1 MRTKTSHKSNRTNGV
16 LSFQQ
21 KSHPLGNQKP
31 FPVLEWLLLLCPF
44 LFGCFF
50 PWASALVSLVLITL
64 LILLIR
70 RGLLCCT
77 YSAPFLAAAS
87 IVLFHLGGIF
97 WGTDHG
103 MAPVGAVQF
112 LPLPLFILLIEQY
125 TPEQRLSL
133 LRRMPYTASMMV
145 VLSVLLSRFPL
156 LEGWFLVAGRQS
168 GFFQYPNTYA
178 IYLLFALVLV
188 LFSSPLRFGQLP
200 WLILLTLG
208 ILLSGSRIVFFLL
221 LAVFLVFLFRE
232 KSGKARLGVLIIA
245 ALTIF
250 MFIYLKYTKHGYE
263 IDVVGESEKTARY
276 IGINVRNV
284 IMRTMLLSG
293 AICGV
298 CGWLLVGSTNH
309 TLTTSLTSGYGF
321 TAVMVSWLSRFDP
334 LIMIF
339 SSFLLIFMN
348 KGASEVASSL
358 SLNESYGDILT
369 GIVLFFLIGCEFFI
383 NYRVIFRKKNAEVSE
398 KKEA

>member
-1 MRTKTSHKSNRTNGV
+1 
-16 LSFQQ
+16 
-21 KSHPLGNQKP
+21 
-31 FPVLEWLLLLCPF
+31 
-44 LFGCFF
+44 
-50 PWASALVSLVLITL
+50 
-64 LILLIR
+64 
-70 RGLLCCT
+70 
-77 YSAPFLAAAS
+77 
-87 IVLFHLGGIF
+87 
-97 WGTDHG
+97 
-103 MAPVGAVQF
+103 
-112 LPLPLFILLIEQY
+112 
-125 TPEQRLSL
+125 
-133 LRRMPYTASMMV
+133 MMNYV
-145 VLSVLLSRFPL
+145 ATQ
-156 LEGWFLVAGRQS
+156 LVAYFIVIWETTKGSANIGVINQRTEAGWLPVIGGQR
-168 GFFQYPNTYA
+168 
-178 IYLLFALVLV
+178 YLLN
-188 LFSSPLRFGQLP
+188 
-200 WLILLTLG
+200 
-208 ILLSGSRIVFFLL
+208 
-221 LAVFLVFLFRE
+221 
-232 KSGKARLGVLIIA
+232 VLIIA

>member
-1 MRTKTSHKSNRTNGV
+1 MMNYVATQVVAYFIVIWETTKGSANIGVINQRTEAGW
-16 LSFQQ
+16 L
-21 KSHPLGNQKP
+21 
-31 FPVLEWLLLLCPF
+31 PV
-44 LFGCFF
+44 
-50 PWASALVSLVLITL
+50 I
-64 LILLIR
+64 
-70 RGLLCCT
+70 
-77 YSAPFLAAAS
+77 
-87 IVLFHLGGIF
+87 GG
-97 WGTDHG
+97 
-103 MAPVGAVQF
+103 
-112 LPLPLFILLIEQY
+112 
-125 TPEQRLSL
+125 QR
-133 LRRMPYTASMMV
+133 
-145 VLSVLLSRFPL
+145 
-156 LEGWFLVAGRQS
+156 
-168 GFFQYPNTYA
+168 
-178 IYLLFALVLV
+178 YLLN
-188 LFSSPLRFGQLP
+188 
-200 WLILLTLG
+200 
-208 ILLSGSRIVFFLL
+208 
-221 LAVFLVFLFRE
+221 
-232 KSGKARLGVLIIA
+232 VLIIA

-321 TAVMVSWLSRFDP
+321 TAVMLSWLSRFD
-334 LIMIF
+334 
-339 SSFLLIFMN
+339 
-348 KGASEVASSL
+348 ASEVASSL